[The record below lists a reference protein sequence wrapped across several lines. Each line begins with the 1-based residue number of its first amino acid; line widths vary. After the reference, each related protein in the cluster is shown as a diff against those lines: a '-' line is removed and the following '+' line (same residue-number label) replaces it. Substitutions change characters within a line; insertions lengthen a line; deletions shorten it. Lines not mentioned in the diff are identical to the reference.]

1 MTGFARREGR
11 DDGASWVWEVKS
23 VNGRSLDVRCRLAP
37 GMDMLEPD
45 IRGVIEAAMA
55 RGHVSVALKLAR
67 TTGQVRL
74 RINEAALTQVMAAV
88 AKLEVPAGIAPPG
101 LDGLLRLNGITEIEE
116 TEDSEAARQARISA
130 MMADLSAAVADLCTM
145 RAEEGARLARLVET
159 RLDRLEELVAAAR
172 AAAEGQPQAIRERL
186 MQRLD
191 DWLEARPALPEE
203 RLAQEVALLAAKAD
217 VAEELDRLDS
227 HITAAR
233 ELLAAGGAIG
243 RRLDFL
249 SQELSREANTLCA
262 KAAAR
267 DLGDIGLEIKVVAD
281 QIREQIQ
288 NIE

>member
-116 TEDSEAARQARISA
+116 TEDSEDARQARISA

-172 AAAEGQPQAIRERL
+172 AAAESQPQAIRERL
-186 MQRLD
+186 MERLD

-233 ELLAAGGAIG
+233 ALLAAGGAIG